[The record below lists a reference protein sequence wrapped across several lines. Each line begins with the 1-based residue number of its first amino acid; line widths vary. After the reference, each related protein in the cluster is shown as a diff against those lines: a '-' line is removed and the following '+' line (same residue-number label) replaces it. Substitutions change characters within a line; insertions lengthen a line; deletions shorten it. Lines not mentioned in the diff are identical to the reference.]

1 MDINNE
7 AIQILVNE
15 IKKMVNSI
23 IDTSKFDKTVKGR
36 ITAILDQ
43 TTNQYLVRIDS
54 NEYRASSCVSGL
66 SVNDIVFITVAQN
79 NYNNLI
85 IQTKVNRNTL

>member
-23 IDTSKFDKTVKGR
+23 IDKSKFDKTVKGR
-36 ITAILDQ
+36 VTAILDQ
-43 TTNQYLVRIDS
+43 TTNQYLVKID
-54 NEYRASSCVSGL
+54 NDEYRAFSCVSGL